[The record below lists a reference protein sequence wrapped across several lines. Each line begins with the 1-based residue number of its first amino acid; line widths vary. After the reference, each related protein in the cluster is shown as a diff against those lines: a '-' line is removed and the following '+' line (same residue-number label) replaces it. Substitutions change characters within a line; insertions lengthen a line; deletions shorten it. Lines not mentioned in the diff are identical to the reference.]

1 MNMIYYYLRRVKM
14 LMSLKNLIIRMK
26 LKSCGKY
33 ISVAKNARVVNGN
46 YVIVG
51 DNFIMDEFA
60 EINCNPINTP
70 PSTRP
75 SLIIGNNVHLS
86 KHCCIG
92 CSNKIVLGDDVRLAP
107 YCHITDR
114 NHVYKDINIPIWKQP
129 SESPGAVFIG
139 EQTWLGFGVQVM
151 PGVNIGKHCVIA
163 AGSIVTKD
171 IPDYSVAIGIPAKVI
186 KTYNF
191 ETRQWERI

>member
-1 MNMIYYYLRRVKM
+1 MNKVYYYLRRVKM
-14 LMSLKNLIIRMK
+14 LLSLKNLIIRLK
-26 LKSCGKY
+26 LKSCGKH
-33 ISVAKNARVVNGN
+33 ISVAKNARIVNGN
-46 YVIVG
+46 YVIIG

-60 EINCNPINTP
+60 EINCIPINSQIT
-70 PSTRP
+70 P
-75 SLIIGNNVHLS
+75 SLIIGNDVHLS

-92 CSNKIVLGDDVRLAP
+92 CSNKIVLENDVRLAP

-114 NHVYKDINIPIWKQP
+114 NHVYKDISAPIWKQP
-129 SESPGAVFIG
+129 SESPGPVFIG

-191 ETRQWERI
+191 DTQQWEKLQ